1 MAKVKSLQKRGGL
14 PFLDSAPRWFVIQKK
29 NQYTSHLD
37 VVQENSKGNGGD
49 LYNISNV

>member
-29 NQYTSHLD
+29 KPIHFSFGR
-37 VVQENSKGNGGD
+37 SAGKFKRKWW
-49 LYNISNV
+49 